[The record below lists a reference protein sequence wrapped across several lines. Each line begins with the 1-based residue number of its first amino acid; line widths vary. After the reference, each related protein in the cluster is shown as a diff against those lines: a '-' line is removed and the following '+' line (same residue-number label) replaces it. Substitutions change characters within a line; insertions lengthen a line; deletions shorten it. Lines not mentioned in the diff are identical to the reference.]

1 MSDFNW
7 APYGLLP
14 QAVDE
19 ALIDGF
25 FVPHDWGVKPPR
37 TWPGGKAL
45 ISISTPKGWHLIA
58 DGTWQNY
65 GYPTLGSFTE
75 ALRAGRA
82 MCKTQA
88 GIVSL
93 GLSRFVPGQRIICT
107 AAGIIAD
114 RTMEFIAGNQ
124 ADLALLEQF
133 IHEHFPGASVAS
145 RAAGWTG
152 QLSAGGTFNIKE
164 MTTGFSALGATQK
177 IDISLIL
184 ATGLLSVLGTLL
196 ALFGLLSIWV
206 SIISIAGFAAA
217 ASVAMIRAARPSDR
231 EGKESR
237 GIRRISIPP
246 RS

>member
-1 MSDFNW
+1 
-7 APYGLLP
+7 
-14 QAVDE
+14 
-19 ALIDGF
+19 
-25 FVPHDWGVKPPR
+25 
-37 TWPGGKAL
+37 
-45 ISISTPKGWHLIA
+45 
-58 DGTWQNY
+58 
-65 GYPTLGSFTE
+65 
-75 ALRAGRA
+75 

-133 IHEHFPGASVAS
+133 ILEHFPGASVGS

-152 QLSAGGTFNIKE
+152 QLSADGTFNIKE
-164 MTTGFSALGATQK
+164 MATGFLALDSTQK
-177 IDISLIL
+177 IDISLVL

-206 SIISIAGFAAA
+206 SIISIAEFAAA
-217 ASVAMIRAARPSDR
+217 ASVAMIRAARLSDG

-237 GIRRISIPP
+237 GIQRRSIPP
-246 RS
+246 TS

>member
-14 QAVDE
+14 RAVEE

-45 ISISTPKGWHLIA
+45 ISISTPKGRHLIA

-75 ALRAGRA
+75 ALRAGSA

-133 IHEHFPGASVAS
+133 IQEHFPGASVSS

-152 QLSAGGTFNIKE
+152 QLSADGTFNIKE
-164 MTTGFSALGATQK
+164 MATGFSALGSTQK
-177 IDISLIL
+177 IDISLVL

-196 ALFGLLSIWV
+196 GLFGLLSIWV

-217 ASVAMIRAARPSDR
+217 ASLAMIRAARGARVR
-231 EGKESR
+231 EKSG
-237 GIRRISIPP
+237 GVLN
-246 RS
+246 